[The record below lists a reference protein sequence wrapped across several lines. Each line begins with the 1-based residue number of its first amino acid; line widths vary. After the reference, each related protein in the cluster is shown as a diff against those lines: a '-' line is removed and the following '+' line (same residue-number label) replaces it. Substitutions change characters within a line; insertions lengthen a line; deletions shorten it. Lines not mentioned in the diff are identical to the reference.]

1 MRLEE
6 LFVNTN
12 FRACIPI
19 LFLISIATSSSLAAE
34 PNELWELAKTKQ
46 QTHRFSTLV
55 TAQQV
60 RDLLATDKG
69 IDDAI
74 DWCKRTAVTK
84 VYIETFRS
92 DYLAPRETLQHAKQ
106 RFLDADFD
114 VSGCVTTT
122 IVGKKSTGWNL
133 ISCYTDADTQDRLQ
147 EIFEFTAELFDEIM
161 IDDFWFT
168 DCQCGDCNAARQSKT
183 VTIGDENY
191 PAAGEAL
198 EAHRTRRSRAR
209 HRWTVAEAGGAHPT

>member
-1 MRLEE
+1 MMSAARL
-6 LFVNTN
+6 
-12 FRACIPI
+12 
-19 LFLISIATSSSLAAE
+19 ATE
-34 PNELWELAKTKQ
+34 PFDLWESAKTKQ
-46 QTHRFSTLV
+46 NIHRFSTLI

-60 RDLLATDKG
+60 RDHLGTDEG
-69 IDDAI
+69 IDAAI
-74 DWCKRTAVTK
+74 EWCKQTAVTK
-84 VYIETFRS
+84 VYVETFRS
-92 DYLAPRETLQHAKQ
+92 DYLAPRESLKRAKE
-106 RFLDADFD
+106 RFLAAGFD

-133 ISCYTDADTQDRLQ
+133 ISCYTDPKTQDHLR
-147 EIFEFTAELFDEIM
+147 EIFEYTAELFDEIM